1 MPDVGA
7 YGTKYATGG
16 GRQGVGFVMDKG
28 DLLKFSGL
36 LKQLRINVMHPE
48 PFLTL
53 AGEAVR
59 IEALKSFSLQAEPQ
73 HRRPWKPLAA
83 PTVSGRT
90 KGKRKTT
97 KRYSAKILLDTGRLR
112 GSITIKKSMLPP
124 TVWIGTNIIY
134 ARTHQFGDP
143 RRNIPARPFLPTGW
157 TAPLS
162 MRITKALKAQIKKG
176 GARRYVR

>member
-1 MPDVGA
+1 
-7 YGTKYATGG
+7 
-16 GRQGVGFVMDKG
+16 MDKG
-28 DLLKFSGL
+28 DLLKFTGL
-36 LKQLRINVMHPE
+36 LNQLRINVMNPE

-59 IEALKSFSLQAEPQ
+59 NETLRSFELQAEPQ
-73 HRRPWKPLAA
+73 HRRPWKPLAPA
-83 PTVSGRT
+83 TTARRP
-90 KGKRKTT
+90 KGKRKTS

-134 ARTHQFGDP
+134 ARTHQFGDKI
-143 RRNIPARPFLPTGW
+143 RNIDARPFLPTGW

-162 MRITKALKAQIKKG
+162 MRIRRALEAQIKKG
-176 GARRYVR
+176 GTGRHVR

>member
-1 MPDVGA
+1 MPGVAGYGNPVGA
-7 YGTKYATGG
+7 GATQQGTA
-16 GRQGVGFVMDKG
+16 FVMDKG

-36 LKQLRINVMHPE
+36 LKQLQINVLHPE

-59 IEALKSFSLQAEPQ
+59 IETLKSFSLQAEPQ
-73 HRRPWKPLAA
+73 HRRPWKPLAT
-83 PTVSGRT
+83 PTVGGRK

-112 GSITIKKSMLPP
+112 GSITIKKTMLPP

-143 RRNIPARPFLPTGW
+143 TRNIPARPFLPTGW

-162 MRITKALKAQIKKG
+162 MRITRALKAQIKKG
-176 GARRYVR
+176 GAGRHVR

>member
-1 MPDVGA
+1 MPGVVAPTQQGA
-7 YGTKYATGG
+7 A
-16 GRQGVGFVMDKG
+16 FIMDKN

-36 LKQLRINVMHPE
+36 CNTLRINVMHPE

-59 IEALKSFSLQAEPQ
+59 FETLQSFALQAEPQ
-73 HRRPWKPLAA
+73 HRRPWKPLAVT
-83 PTVSGRT
+83 TVGGRK

-112 GSITIKKSMLPP
+112 ASITIKKTALPP

-143 RRNIPARPFLPTGW
+143 ARNIAARPFLPTGW

-162 MRITKALKAQIKKG
+162 MRITRALKAQIRKG
-176 GARRYVR
+176 GAGRHMR

>member
-1 MPDVGA
+1 MPSVAG
-7 YGTKYATGG
+7 YGTSATQ
-16 GRQGVGFVMDKG
+16 QGVAFVMDKS

-36 LKQLRINVMHPE
+36 MKQLKINIAHPE

-59 IEALKSFSLQAEPQ
+59 VETMRSFELQAEPQ
-73 HRRPWKPLAA
+73 HRRPWKPLA
-83 PTVSGRT
+83 PTTIAGRK

-97 KRYSAKILLDTGRLR
+97 KRHSAKILLDTGRLR
-112 GSITIKKSMLPP
+112 GSITTKKTMIPP
-124 TVWIGTNIIY
+124 TVWIGTNIVY

-143 RRNIPARPFLPTGW
+143 SRHIPARPYLPTGW

-162 MRITKALKAQIKKG
+162 MRITRALKAQIKKG
-176 GARRYVR
+176 GVGRYVR

>member
-1 MPDVGA
+1 
-7 YGTKYATGG
+7 
-16 GRQGVGFVMDKG
+16 MDKG
-28 DLLKFSGL
+28 DLLKFSSL
-36 LKQLRINVMHPE
+36 LNTLRINAMNPE

-59 IEALKSFSLQAEPQ
+59 IETLKSFSLQAEPQ
-73 HRRPWKPLAA
+73 HRRPWKPLAPA
-83 PTVSGRT
+83 TVAGRT

-112 GSITIKKSMLPP
+112 GSITTKKTMLPP

-134 ARTHQFGDP
+134 ARTHQFGAP
-143 RRNIPARPFLPTGW
+143 GRGIVARPFLPTGW

-162 MRITKALKAQIKKG
+162 MRITRALKAQIKQRG
-176 GARRYVR
+176 VGRYVR

>member
-1 MPDVGA
+1 MPGVAGYGSSYGA
-7 YGTKYATGG
+7 GATQ
-16 GRQGVGFVMDKG
+16 QGVAFVMDKG

-36 LKQLRINVMHPE
+36 MKQLRINVAHPE

-59 IEALKSFSLQAEPQ
+59 TETLRSFQLQSEPQ
-73 HRRPWKPLAA
+73 HRRPWKPLKP
-83 PTVSGRT
+83 PTISGRR

-97 KRYSAKILLDTGRLR
+97 KRHSAKILLDTGRLR
-112 GSITIKKSMLPP
+112 GSITTKKTMIPP

-134 ARTHQFGDP
+134 ARTHQFGDQS
-143 RRNIPARPFLPTGW
+143 RGIPARAFLPTGW

-162 MRITKALKAQIKKG
+162 MRITRALKAQIKKG
-176 GARRYVR
+176 GAGRYIR

>member
-1 MPDVGA
+1 
-7 YGTKYATGG
+7 
-16 GRQGVGFVMDKG
+16 MDKG
-28 DLLKFSGL
+28 DLLKFSRL
-36 LKQLRINVMHPE
+36 LNQLRINVANPE

-59 IEALKSFSLQAEPQ
+59 IETLKSFSLQAEPK
-73 HRRPWKPLAA
+73 HRRPWKPLKATTIA
-83 PTVSGRT
+83 RRP

-112 GSITIKKSMLPP
+112 GSITVRKTILPP

-143 RRNIPARPFLPTGW
+143 RRNIAERAFLPTGW

-162 MRITKALKAQIKKG
+162 IRITRALESQIKRG
-176 GARRYVR
+176 RR